1 MIIIYKKIALCILIF
16 CTFFIL
22 LFSRANITTS
32 SNTLSLRSK
41 KNVGLDNSIDKKK
54 YNYLPITNKNKS
66 YKIID
71 FNKPTMISHRGANR
85 IAPENSIPAI
95 DEAGKMGYWGVELDV
110 CSSSDG
116 TLYLLHD
123 GTLDRTT
130 SGKGLITKQTSVQI
144 DKLRIA
150 KGSNIS
156 LYHNLK
162 IPRFED
168 ALIECSKYKL
178 VPVFDIKLL
187 SNTKRDM
194 NTFISIIDKHGYER
208 KVLVHSWN
216 YSALK
221 YLRSKSKNIIIMPL
235 VNPQDKFHGYE
246 FVKSFGLTALDCSY
260 ATLNKNI
267 VKQAHR
273 DGLKVFCWT
282 IDKRKD
288 FNNVINMG
296 VDYIYTDNI
305 PPNGTSL

>member
-1 MIIIYKKIALCILIF
+1 MIIIYKKITLCVLIF
-16 CTFFIL
+16 YVFFIL
-22 LFSRANITTS
+22 LISRASTT
-32 SNTLSLRSK
+32 TLGYTPNLKSK
-41 KNVGLDNSIDKKK
+41 KSID
-54 YNYLPITNKNKS
+54 L
-66 YKIID
+66 
-71 FNKPTMISHRGANR
+71 NKPIMISHRGANR

-130 SGKGLITKQTSVQI
+130 SGKGLITKQKSAQI
-144 DKLRIA
+144 DKLRITR
-150 KGSNIS
+150 GSNIS
-156 LYHNLK
+156 LYHNLR

-178 VPVFDIKLL
+178 VPVFEIKLL
-187 SNTKRDM
+187 SNTRRDM
-194 NTFISIIDKHGYER
+194 NTLIGIIDKHDYEK

-221 YLRSKSKNIIIMPL
+221 YLRRKSRNIIVMPL
-235 VNPQDKFHGYE
+235 VNPQNKFHGYKY
-246 FVKSFGLTALDCSY
+246 VRSFGLTALDCSY
-260 ATLNKNI
+260 TTLNKNI

-282 IDKRKD
+282 VDKRRD
-288 FNNVINMG
+288 FNNAINMG
-296 VDYIYTDNI
+296 VDYIYTNSI
-305 PPNGTSL
+305 LPNGKSMNSSL